1 MDLGMTAPAYMPVQ
15 DYLDATVANPFLAGK
30 HRPLVVGHRGVQTLH
45 QENTLSGF
53 RRAVALGLDAIEL
66 DVRVTRDGHAVVFH
80 DASLE
85 RLTGVRRAISDLTW
99 DEVAALRIRSRIV
112 VGVDALGS
120 DVIARY
126 EHDERISLLAE
137 VLAEVG
143 GRVAVNIDLKSRW
156 LGGDVAGIVAAAIA
170 SAGVRERVLVTSF
183 DPWTLRSIGRLD
195 RELALGYCWEESTL
209 GFAGLSG
216 RRLLNRLLDTNFA
229 GRLLGTRAVGANHT
243 LVGPE
248 TVRRLHR
255 ANVAIGAH
263 VLFPIGSPHRSTSH
277 AEAERLVE
285 LGVDWIESDDPERL
299 QRIVS

>member
-1 MDLGMTAPAYMPVQ
+1 MEALVTASAHLPELGLEGVGPG
-15 DYLDATVANPFLAGK
+15 NPFLVAK
-30 HRPLVVGHRGVQTLH
+30 RRPLVVGHRGVPTLH

-53 RRAVALGLDAIEL
+53 RRAVALGLDAVEL

-85 RLTGVRRAISDLTW
+85 RLIGVRRAISDLTW
-99 DEVAALRIRSRIV
+99 DEVAALRIRSQIV
-112 VGVDALGS
+112 VGTDALGS

-126 EHDERISLLAE
+126 EREERIPLLAE

-143 GRVAVNIDLKSRW
+143 SRVAINIDLKLRW
-156 LGGDVAGIVAAAIA
+156 LGGDDAAIVADAIA
-170 SAGVRERVLVTSF
+170 SAGVRARVLVTSF
-183 DPWTLRSIGRLD
+183 NPWTLRTLGRLD

-229 GRLLGTRAVGANHT
+229 GRVLGTRAVGANHT

-263 VLFPIGSPHRSTSH
+263 VLFPIGSPHRSTSP
-277 AEAERLVE
+277 AEAERLVA

-299 QRIVS
+299 QRIVG